1 MTETVQRYRLTKPA
15 RATIA
20 ALRSPIRYIC
30 HEGGARSGKTYGTMQ
45 SLIWYANQKDKIK
58 ISVVSHSLPHLK
70 RGALRDFIDIMN
82 TWGWFD
88 ENEYNRTDNV
98 YTFPNGS
105 YIEFFGLE
113 DHNRAKGPGRDVLFC
128 NEANL
133 LSKALFDQLDLR
145 TRLKTITDLNPSD
158 FDIWCYHLADGPDA
172 IKIHST
178 YKDNSTLPNAQ
189 VKVIESYKDADP
201 MMWRVFGLGERGAS
215 QEQIYSHWKL
225 GNAPE
230 SGEIF
235 YGLDFGFRNPTAL
248 VKVTLHDQQIFAE
261 EICYQSNMT
270 TSDLIEALPSFGV
283 YAHDEIFC
291 DSAEPKTIEEL
302 YRHGWNVRPSD
313 KDVYAGIM
321 KVKSMPIF
329 VSHASTNL
337 IQEIKKYKWKTDRDG
352 KVIDKEPVKQDDHLI
367 DALRYAVY
375 TKLKQP
381 KLTWGVI

>member
-1 MTETVQRYRLTKPA
+1 MMKPA
-15 RATIA
+15 RATIN
-20 ALRSPIRYIC
+20 ALRSSIRYIC

-45 SLIWYANQKDKIK
+45 SLIWYANQHDLTK

-113 DHNRAKGPGRDVLFC
+113 DHNRAKGPGRDILFC

-158 FDIWCYHLADGPDA
+158 FDVWCYHLADSADA

-178 YKDNSTLPNAQ
+178 YKDNSTLPAAQ
-189 VKVIESYKDADP
+189 VKVIEGYKGADA
-201 MMWRVFGLGERGAS
+201 MMWKVFGMGERGAS

-225 GNAPE
+225 GSAPE
-230 SGEIF
+230 GGEVF

-248 VKVTLHDQQIFAE
+248 VKVTLHDQQIYAE

-270 TSDLIEALPSFGV
+270 TSDLIEALPGFGV
-283 YAHDEIFC
+283 YAYDEIFC

-302 YRHGWNVRPSD
+302 YRYGWNVRPSD

-329 VSHASTNL
+329 IAPGSLNL
-337 IQEIKKYKWKTDRDG
+337 IHEVKKYKWKTDRDG

-381 KLTWGVI
+381 RLTWAVM